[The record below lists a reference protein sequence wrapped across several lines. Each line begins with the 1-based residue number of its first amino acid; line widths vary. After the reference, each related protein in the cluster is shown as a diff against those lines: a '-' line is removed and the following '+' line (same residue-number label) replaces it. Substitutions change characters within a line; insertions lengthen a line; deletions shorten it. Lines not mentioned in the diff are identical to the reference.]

1 VEVIAKSLATRL
13 KLGRMHRTQK
23 SAWSSSGDR
32 SVTLK
37 HSLNRRKVLTALGGA
52 AMLPL
57 ARQARAQTFPTKPIK
72 VLIGVPA
79 GGTQDVLTRSIA
91 NHLRDSLGIIV
102 IEHKSGANGNI
113 AMETVKAAEPDGH
126 TLILGTASMLAMNPH
141 TYKEVRFDSLK
152 DYEPIVLGARF
163 ELAMNVHPDVPAN
176 TLAELIAWAKANP
189 AKASFASYGAGTP
202 SHFLGE
208 MLNEAAGLKMTHV
221 PYRGSPVARQDILG
235 GQIPI
240 FFDVVGGS
248 ISHFRAGRVKVLATS
263 GTGRSPF
270 LPDVPTFVE
279 LGFPKVNATA
289 WFSYLAP
296 AKTPKAVVD
305 RLNSEFN
312 RAINSREVR
321 QQLLGAGM
329 YPVGGTRAELTQKIR
344 DDSAQWARV
353 IKSTGF
359 VAS

>member
-1 VEVIAKSLATRL
+1 MLLLPPEKHT
-13 KLGRMHRTQK
+13 M
-23 SAWSSSGDR
+23 
-32 SVTLK
+32 TLK
-37 HSLNRRKVLTALGGA
+37 HSINRRKVLTALGGVA
-52 AMLPL
+52 VASL
-57 ARQARAQTFPTKPIK
+57 AQPARAQAFPSKPIK
-72 VLIGVPA
+72 ILIGIPP
-79 GGTQDVLTRSIA
+79 GGTQDVLTRAIA
-91 NHLRDSLGIIV
+91 NHLRDSLGPII

-113 AMETVKAAEPDGH
+113 AMEAAKAAEPDGH
-126 TLILGTASMLAMNPH
+126 TLVLGTASMLTMNPH

-163 ELAMNVHPDVPAN
+163 ELAMNVHPDVPAT

-208 MLNEAAGLKMTHV
+208 MLNEAAGIKMTHV
-221 PYRGSPVARQDILG
+221 PYRGSAGARQDILG

-240 FFDVVGGS
+240 FFDVVGGT

-263 GTGRSPF
+263 GNSRSPF

-279 LGFPKVNATA
+279 LGFPKVTATA

-296 AKTPKAVVD
+296 AKTPKAVAD

-312 RAINSREVR
+312 KAINSREVR
-321 QQLLGAGM
+321 QQLLTAGM
-329 YPVGGTRAELTQKIR
+329 YPVGGTRADLAQKIR

-353 IKSTGF
+353 IKTAGF
-359 VAS
+359 VAT

>member
-1 VEVIAKSLATRL
+1 
-13 KLGRMHRTQK
+13 M
-23 SAWSSSGDR
+23 
-32 SVTLK
+32 TLK
-37 HSLNRRKVLTALGGA
+37 HSINRRKVLTTLGA
-52 AMLPL
+52 VAVAHL
-57 ARQARAQTFPTKPIK
+57 AQPARAQAFPTKPIK
-72 VLIGVPA
+72 ILIGVPP
-79 GGTQDVLTRSIA
+79 GGTQDVLTRAIA
-91 NHLRDSLGIIV
+91 NQLRDTLGVIV

-113 AMETVKAAEPDGH
+113 AMEAVKAAEPDGH
-126 TLILGTASMLAMNPH
+126 TLVLGTASMLAMNPH
-141 TYKEVRFDSLK
+141 TYKEIRFDSLK

-163 ELAMNVHPDVPAN
+163 ELAMNVHPDVPAS

-208 MLNEAAGLKMTHV
+208 MLNEAAGIKMTHV
-221 PYRGSPVARQDILG
+221 PYRGSAGARQDILG

-240 FFDVVGGS
+240 FFDVVGGT

-263 GTGRSPF
+263 GASRSPF

-279 LGFPKVNATA
+279 LGFPKVTATA

-296 AKTPKAVVD
+296 AKTPKAVLD

-312 RAINSREVR
+312 KAINSREVR
-321 QQLLGAGM
+321 QQLLTAGM
-329 YPVGGTRAELTQKIR
+329 YPVGGTRAELAQKIR

-353 IKSTGF
+353 VKATGF
-359 VAS
+359 LAT

>member
-1 VEVIAKSLATRL
+1 
-13 KLGRMHRTQK
+13 M
-23 SAWSSSGDR
+23 
-32 SVTLK
+32 TLK
-37 HSLNRRKVLTALGGA
+37 HSINRRKVVAALGGIA
-52 AMLPL
+52 VVPL
-57 ARQARAQTFPTKPIK
+57 AQLARAQAFPTKPIK
-72 VLIGVPA
+72 ILIGVPP
-79 GGTQDVLTRSIA
+79 GGTQDILTRAIA
-91 NHLRDSLGIIV
+91 NQLRDSLGVIV

-113 AMETVKAAEPDGH
+113 AMEAVKSADPDGH
-126 TLILGTASMLAMNPH
+126 TLVLGTASMLTMNPH

-163 ELAMNVHPDVPAN
+163 ELAMNVHPDVPAS

-208 MLNEAAGLKMTHV
+208 MLNEAAGIKMTHV
-221 PYRGSPVARQDILG
+221 PYRGSAGARQDVLG

-263 GTGRSPF
+263 GASRSPF
-270 LPDVPTFVE
+270 LPDVPTFIE
-279 LGFPKVNATA
+279 LGFPKVTATA

-312 RAINSREVR
+312 KALNSREVR
-321 QQLLGAGM
+321 QQLLAAGM
-329 YPVGGTRAELTQKIR
+329 YPVGGTRAELMHKIR
-344 DDSAQWARV
+344 DDSAQWVRV
-353 IKSTGF
+353 IKATGF

>member
-1 VEVIAKSLATRL
+1 
-13 KLGRMHRTQK
+13 M
-23 SAWSSSGDR
+23 
-32 SVTLK
+32 TLK
-37 HSLNRRKVLTALGGA
+37 HSINRRKVVAALGGIA
-52 AMLPL
+52 VVPL
-57 ARQARAQTFPTKPIK
+57 AQLARAQAFPTKPIK
-72 VLIGVPA
+72 ILIGVPP
-79 GGTQDVLTRSIA
+79 GGTQDVLTRAIA
-91 NHLRDSLGIIV
+91 NQLRDSLGVIV

-113 AMETVKAAEPDGH
+113 AMEAVKSADPDGH
-126 TLILGTASMLAMNPH
+126 TLVLGTASMLTMNPH

-163 ELAMNVHPDVPAN
+163 ELAMNVHPDVPAS

-208 MLNEAAGLKMTHV
+208 MLNEAAGIKMTHV
-221 PYRGSPVARQDILG
+221 PYRGSAGARQDVLG

-263 GTGRSPF
+263 GASRSPF

-279 LGFPKVNATA
+279 LGFPKVTATA

-312 RAINSREVR
+312 KALNSREVR
-321 QQLLGAGM
+321 QQLLAAGM
-329 YPVGGTRAELTQKIR
+329 YPVGGTRAELTLKIR
-344 DDSAQWARV
+344 DDSAQWVRV
-353 IKSTGF
+353 IKATGF